1 MVDLV
6 RVQQQAPNLD
16 IHQLKTHG
24 LAIIYE
30 ASQGRLGAAD
40 VRQIVNVIVAVHPHS
55 NDLFQVGLTEE
66 DGDENMTDAPTG
78 MTFMV
83 DIPSVRLLPSTSPE
97 IDEVL
102 SDQVGAVLDL
112 RDE

>member
-6 RVQQQAPNLD
+6 RVQQQAPHLD
-16 IHQLKTHG
+16 IHQLRTHG

-30 ASQGRLGAAD
+30 ASRGRLGAAD
-40 VRQIVNVIVAVHPHS
+40 VRQIVNVIVAVHPYS
-55 NDLFQVGLTEE
+55 DDLFQVGLTEE
-66 DGDENMTDAPTG
+66 DGDENMRDAPTG

-112 RDE
+112 RDT

>member
-6 RVQQQAPNLD
+6 RVQQQAPKLD

-24 LAIIYE
+24 LTIIYE

-40 VRQIVNVIVAVHPHS
+40 VRQIVNVIVAVHPYS

-66 DGDENMTDAPTG
+66 DGDETMTDAPAG

-97 IDEVL
+97 IDELL

-112 RDE
+112 RHE